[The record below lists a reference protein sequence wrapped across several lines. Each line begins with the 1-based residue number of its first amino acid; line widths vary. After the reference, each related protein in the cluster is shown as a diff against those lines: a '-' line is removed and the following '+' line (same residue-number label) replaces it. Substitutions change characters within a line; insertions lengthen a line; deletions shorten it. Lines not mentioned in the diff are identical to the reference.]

1 MPDYDP
7 KSIPILD
14 DIIEGESE
22 NADAAETSD
31 KKIISEGISTGITG
45 TENIQDDDTPD
56 LFIDEASGIEG
67 GAVEPEIS
75 VIDKFIGGVKD
86 DSEEI
91 EAENSE
97 TETVE
102 SALIDYQAET
112 DITQGDEH
120 TIDDPSTQHQTTAD
134 QSVASEPS
142 ITLDSI
148 VDDVLKKLI
157 PDLEQQ
163 LRFLV
168 QQALEEKLPA
178 EIINKISTK
187 NDE

>member
-31 KKIISEGISTGITG
+31 KKIISEGISTGIVG
-45 TENIQDDDTPD
+45 TENIQDDDTLD
-56 LFIDEASGIEG
+56 LFIDEASGIEA

-112 DITQGDEH
+112 DITQGDNH
-120 TIDDPSTQHQTTAD
+120 TIEDPSTQHQTTAAQPD
-134 QSVASEPS
+134 IPYQPVD
-142 ITLDSI
+142 LNMI
-148 VDDVLKKLI
+148 VDDVVKQLI

-163 LRFLV
+163 LRLLV
-168 QQALEEKLPA
+168 KQALEEKLPE
-178 EIINKISTK
+178 EIIKHVSAES
-187 NDE
+187 DE